1 MTARIC
7 VSILPKTVP
16 EALRLIKKAEV
27 AHADFIE
34 VRLDCLEDCL
44 ENHRGL
50 ADLAAHG
57 KAPKI
62 ATNMPRSCQ
71 GNFSGTE
78 AERQQ
83 TLRDAAKSGFEYV
96 DVELS
101 TPQLKDLVKEL
112 KALGAKPIV
121 SFHKFNGSL
130 GIAELNRVLEKEIAS
145 GAEVCKIVTTAK
157 RIEDNLTTLNF
168 VATASSK
175 TKLVCFCMGE
185 HGKISRLLSPLFG
198 GFFTFAA
205 LEHGSETAVG
215 QMTIQEMKA
224 AYKLLGQR

>member
-16 EALRLIKKAEV
+16 EALQLIEKAEF

-34 VRLDCLEDCL
+34 VRLDRLKDCL

-57 KAPKI
+57 KTPKI
-62 ATNMPRSCQ
+62 ATDKSSR
-71 GNFSGTE
+71 TE
-78 AERQQ
+78 SEHRQM
-83 TLRDAAKSGFEYV
+83 LSSAAKSGFEYV

-101 TPQLKDLVKEL
+101 TPQLEDLVKEL

-121 SFHKFNGSL
+121 SFHKFDGSL
-130 GIAELNRVLEKEIAS
+130 GISELNSILEREISS

-157 RIEDNLTTLNF
+157 RMEDNLTTLNF
-168 VATASSK
+168 IFTASSK
-175 TKLVCFCMGE
+175 AKLVCFCMSE
-185 HGKISRLLSPLFG
+185 LGKVSRILSPLFG
-198 GFFTFAA
+198 GFFTFAS
-205 LEHGSETAVG
+205 LERGSETASG
-215 QMTIQEMKA
+215 QITVQEMKT
-224 AYKLLGQR
+224 AYELLGQK

>member
-1 MTARIC
+1 

-16 EALRLIKKAEV
+16 EALRLIEKAEV
-27 AHADFIE
+27 AHAGFIE
-34 VRLDCLEDCL
+34 VRIDRLEDCL

-57 KAPKI
+57 KTPKI

-71 GNFSGTE
+71 GHFSGTE

-101 TPQLKDLVKEL
+101 TPQLGDLVKEL
-112 KALGAKPIV
+112 KSLGAKPIV
-121 SFHKFNGSL
+121 SFHKSDSSL
-130 GIAELNRVLEKEIAS
+130 SISELHSVLEKEISS
-145 GAEVCKIVTTAK
+145 GAAVCKIVTTAK
-157 RIEDNLTTLNF
+157 QMEDNLTTLNF
-168 VATASSK
+168 VSAASRK
-175 TKLVCFCMGE
+175 TKVVCFCMGE
-185 HGKISRLLSPLFG
+185 LGKISRLLSPLFG
-198 GFFTFAA
+198 GFFTFAS
-205 LEHGSETAVG
+205 LERGSETASG

-224 AYKLLGQR
+224 AYALLGQK